1 VSRLATAL
9 LLLVAG
15 AASAGGAAAES
26 PEPVAPFEILGTLVA
41 GGERRDLLLP
51 VGESFTGSELAMGVI
66 VMHGPRP
73 GPVQCLTAGVHG
85 DEVNGIE
92 VVRRLLAEL
101 DPARIS
107 GTVVGVPIVN
117 PHGFRRGSRYVPDRR
132 DLNRHFPGR
141 RYGSAASRI
150 AHALFE
156 EIVRRCDHLLDFH
169 TGSFERTN
177 FPHARGDLEVPGVA
191 ELVLSLDG
199 WVVLQHQG
207 RPGTLRRAATD
218 AGVPT
223 LTFEVGGPVRLD
235 EEAVRRT
242 VEGVRRMPGLGAT
255 RARRAP
261 VEVYARS
268 RWVRVDEGGVLLTRV
283 TPGDRVKKD
292 QILGVVVDPIASQES
307 VVRAPAPG
315 LLIGMAWSQV
325 VIPGFAA
332 FHLATVDSEEPVAVD
347 SEPGVAEEEIP
358 E

>member
-1 VSRLATAL
+1 VTRLATVV
-9 LLLVAG
+9 LLLVGGIAPAG
-15 AASAGGAAAES
+15 AAAATS
-26 PEPVAPFEILGTLVA
+26 REPVAPFEILGTQIA
-41 GGERRDLLLP
+41 GGERRDLVLP
-51 VGESFTGSELAMGVI
+51 VGESFTGSELAVGVI
-66 VMHGPRP
+66 VVHGPRP
-73 GPVQCLTAGVHG
+73 GPVLCLTAGVHG

-92 VVRRLLAEL
+92 VVRRLFADL
-101 DPARIS
+101 DPARVS

-117 PHGFRRGSRYVPDRR
+117 PHGFRRGSRYAPDRR

-156 EIVRRCDHLLDFH
+156 HVVRHCDHLLDFH
-169 TGSFERTN
+169 TGSLERTN

-218 AGVPT
+218 AGIPT

-235 EEAVRRT
+235 EESVHRT
-242 VEGVRRMPGLGAT
+242 LEAVRRMPGLGAT

-261 VEVYARS
+261 VEVYGRS
-268 RWVRVDEGGVLLTRV
+268 RWVRVDDGGLLLTRV

-292 QILGVVVDPIASQES
+292 QVLGVVVDPIASQES
-307 VVRAPAPG
+307 VVRAPVPG
-315 LLIGMAWSQV
+315 RLIGMAWSQV

-332 FHLATVDSEEPVAVD
+332 FNLATVDSDEAPPVGGEPPA
-347 SEPGVAEEEIP
+347 PEEIP

>member
-1 VSRLATAL
+1 VSRLAVVLA
-9 LLLVAG
+9 LLVAG
-15 AASAGGAAAES
+15 PAAAERR
-26 PEPVAPFEILGTLVA
+26 EPATPFEILGTQVG
-41 GGERRDLLLP
+41 GGERRDLALP
-51 VGESFTGSELAMGVI
+51 VGESFTGSELAMGV
-66 VMHGPRP
+66 VVVHGPHP
-73 GPVQCLTAGVHG
+73 GPVLCLTAGVHG

-92 VVRRLLAEL
+92 VVRRLLADL
-101 DPARIS
+101 DPARVS

-117 PHGFRRGSRYVPDRR
+117 PHGFRRGSRYAPDRR

-156 EIVRRCDHLLDFH
+156 QVVRRCDHLLDFH
-169 TGSFERTN
+169 TGSLERTN
-177 FPHARGDLEVPGVA
+177 YPHARGDLEVPGVA

-199 WVVLQHQG
+199 WLVLQHQG

-218 AGVPT
+218 AGIAT

-235 EEAVRRT
+235 EEAVRQT
-242 VEGVRRMPGLGAT
+242 LEAVRRMPGLGAT

-261 VEVYARS
+261 VEVYGRS
-268 RWVRVDEGGVLLTRV
+268 RWVRVDDGGLLLTRV
-283 TPGDRVKKD
+283 TPGDRIKKD

-315 LLIGMAWSQV
+315 RLIGMAWSQV

-332 FHLATVDSEEPVAVD
+332 FNLATVDSDEAPAVGAEAVA
-347 SEPGVAEEEIP
+347 PEEIP